1 MSQVGDEVSGVVRSV
16 VPSEVSSTVS
26 KEHKVYYQR

>member
-26 KEHKVYYQR
+26 NEYKA